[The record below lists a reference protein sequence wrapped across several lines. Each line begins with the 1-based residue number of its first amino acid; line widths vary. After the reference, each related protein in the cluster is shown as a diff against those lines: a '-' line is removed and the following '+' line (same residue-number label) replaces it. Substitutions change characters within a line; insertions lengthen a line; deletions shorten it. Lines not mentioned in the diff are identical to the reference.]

1 MTNLKSV
8 TIEKNGGFEVY
19 QKLRFEFKFNI
30 CLMADRD
37 MLKHFYGIEFT
48 NKEWDEFLK
57 LCDDFYLENK
67 HNWTNEVIKKWKRVK
82 SKKLNSQKLVA

>member
-1 MTNLKSV
+1 MTSLKSV
-8 TIEKNGGFEVY
+8 TIGKNGGFEVY

-37 MLKHFYGIEFT
+37 MLKHYYGIEFT

-67 HNWTNEVIKKWKRVK
+67 HNWTNDVIKKWKRVK
-82 SKKLNSQKLVA
+82 TKKNNSQKVAA

>member
-1 MTNLKSV
+1 MITNKSV
-8 TIEKNGGFEVY
+8 SIEKNGGFEMY
-19 QKLRFEFKFNI
+19 QKLRFEFRFNI

-37 MLKHFYGIEFT
+37 MLKHFYGIEYT

-82 SKKLNSQKLVA
+82 AKKLNSQKLAA

>member
-1 MTNLKSV
+1 MLLEEFSPTKNL
-8 TIEKNGGFEVY
+8 GFEVY
-19 QKLRFEFKFNI
+19 QKLRFESKFNI

-57 LCDDFYLENK
+57 LCDEFYLDNK

-82 SKKLNSQKLVA
+82 SKKLNSQKLAA

>member
-1 MTNLKSV
+1 MLLEKFSPTKNL
-8 TIEKNGGFEVY
+8 GFEVY
-19 QKLRFEFKFNI
+19 QKLRFESKFNI

-57 LCDDFYLENK
+57 LCDEFYLDNK

-82 SKKLNSQKLVA
+82 PKKLNSQKLAA

>member
-1 MTNLKSV
+1 MLLEKFSPTKNL
-8 TIEKNGGFEVY
+8 GFEVY

-57 LCDDFYLENK
+57 LCDDFYMENK
-67 HNWTNEVIKKWKRVK
+67 HNWTNEVIKKWKRVR
-82 SKKLNSQKLVA
+82 SKKLNSQKLAA

>member
-1 MTNLKSV
+1 MLLEKFSPTKNL
-8 TIEKNGGFEVY
+8 GFEVY
-19 QKLRFEFKFNI
+19 QKLRFESKFNI

-57 LCDDFYLENK
+57 LCDEFYLENK

-82 SKKLNSQKLVA
+82 SKKLNSQKLAA

>member
-1 MTNLKSV
+1 MLLEKFSPTKNL
-8 TIEKNGGFEVY
+8 GFEVY
-19 QKLRFEFKFNI
+19 QKLRFESKFNI

-48 NKEWDEFLK
+48 NKECDEVLK
-57 LCDDFYLENK
+57 LCDEFYLDNK

-82 SKKLNSQKLVA
+82 SKKLNSQKLAA